1 MAATFLPMAI
11 RIWLTRRVVWLLPQ
25 PVRTAHTETTGL
37 LLLIM
42 VSRGPSRMKLAP
54 AAMTSEAL
62 SMR

>member
-11 RIWLTRRVVWLLPQ
+11 RIWLTRRVVWLLPL
-25 PVRTAHTETTGL
+25 PVRTAQTEITGL

-62 SMR
+62 SMT